1 MIFKIHVTG
10 EKRKLDLEKDGEHV
24 FNSLPISDH
33 PVMIPSAPNLSPYI
47 DKYDEEED
55 LSKSSRSSRQRQ
67 QDYETEVVVY
77 RALEKLKS
85 GEKIIVL
92 HGLQYSHGDYQLFVG
107 EHNSKKRKGEICK
120 LKNKER
126 EEECDFVVMCDSC
139 FVVIEVKN
147 VFDIDDEKDEEQKYR
162 ALSKTFED
170 SLDQRMRTV
179 KIIQGI
185 NKDATVHQFTAY
197 PNFKRFQGDLKL
209 NHNQSSTIIFK
220 EDIDDFSAWW
230 RDHMQNPTEFQSKI
244 QKEKHILL
252 ALWSTEKNKCD
263 KLKCCLGSTIM
274 EIDKSL
280 RNGNFTFRSKNR
292 DQNPGVALETPQVIK
307 NYVGVNN
314 LTVQQLAALKSDQSL
329 MWING
334 PAGAGKSVVLC
345 GKIIEMAQYDKKSRI
360 VLFMFGGCGFNS
372 LLYRNSFDKADIKYE
387 LITPDSHKDSEAE
400 ICKIIKVKMLTNQV
414 VVLEQKDL
422 LTMLTKSEIIR
433 FLKEEK
439 DHHIFID
446 DVQCLFRWVLEE
458 DKGGT
463 ARIETFVNAVIEFS
477 LSSIIWVACDLVQCA
492 FDTSDGAYVT
502 YLQHELNGSL
512 ASKQRLTLSKN
523 LRNTFDLSEIL
534 STIRNQY
541 IEIYMPEISDEVLP
555 KQEIGHFI
563 HGPRTAIHIS
573 DDLDEITQRDT
584 ICAIVSKEL
593 DKLTYNESM
602 RLKDNSDY
610 HVGVIMELTIRSTKK
625 KLATSLSQIIVRYN
639 NLGNRISFFNG
650 NLSNSAEFSAV
661 IVLQRLWGR
670 PTFNHN
676 GAEDIRS
683 LYSFISR
690 ARVYCSVVLF
700 RDLLNGGGKTLQD
713 LKHITDL
720 LEKLSGQV
728 QILKY

>member
-1 MIFKIHVTG
+1 M
-10 EKRKLDLEKDGEHV
+10 
-24 FNSLPISDH
+24 
-33 PVMIPSAPNLSPYI
+33 
-47 DKYDEEED
+47 
-55 LSKSSRSSRQRQ
+55 
-67 QDYETEVVVY
+67 
-77 RALEKLKS
+77 
-85 GEKIIVL
+85 
-92 HGLQYSHGDYQLFVG
+92 
-107 EHNSKKRKGEICK
+107 
-120 LKNKER
+120 
-126 EEECDFVVMCDSC
+126 
-139 FVVIEVKN
+139 
-147 VFDIDDEKDEEQKYR
+147 
-162 ALSKTFED
+162 
-170 SLDQRMRTV
+170 
-179 KIIQGI
+179 
-185 NKDATVHQFTAY
+185 
-197 PNFKRFQGDLKL
+197 
-209 NHNQSSTIIFK
+209 
-220 EDIDDFSAWW
+220 
-230 RDHMQNPTEFQSKI
+230 
-244 QKEKHILL
+244 
-252 ALWSTEKNKCD
+252 
-263 KLKCCLGSTIM
+263 
-274 EIDKSL
+274 
-280 RNGNFTFRSKNR
+280 
-292 DQNPGVALETPQVIK
+292 
-307 NYVGVNN
+307 
-314 LTVQQLAALKSDQSL
+314 
-329 MWING
+329 
-334 PAGAGKSVVLC
+334 C
-345 GKIIEMAQYDKKSRI
+345 GKIIKLAQYDKKNRI
-360 VLFMFGGCGFNS
+360 VLFMFGGCGINS

-387 LITPDSHKDSEAE
+387 LITPDSYKDSEAE

-422 LTMLTKSEIIR
+422 LTMLTKSETIR

-502 YLQHELNGSL
+502 YLQHELHGSL
-512 ASKQRLTLSKN
+512 TSKQRLTLSKN

-563 HGPRTAIHIS
+563 HGPRTLIYIS
-573 DDLDEITQRDT
+573 DDSDEIAQRDT

-593 DKLTYNESM
+593 DKLTYNKSM
-602 RLKDNSDY
+602 RLKDNSESDY
-610 HVGVIMELTIRSTKK
+610 HVGVIMELTIRSTTKT
-625 KLATSLSQIIVRYN
+625 LATSLSKIIARYN

-650 NLSNSAEFSAV
+650 NLNNSAEFSAV
-661 IVLQRLWGR
+661 IVLHRLCGY

-690 ARVYCSVVLF
+690 ARVYCSVVLY
-700 RDLLNGGGKTLQD
+700 RDLRHGGGKTLQD